1 MACILLHPHMIG
13 KISDCQSELSVI
25 VAAINHKTFF
35 LVAVEQLSFD
45 SDVLSNAVNKLLL
58 CTSRLPGI

>member
-1 MACILLHPHMIG
+1 MIG